1 MKSEN
6 SNLWSVLDMEI
17 SDLRNTKSVVNALG
31 KGLSNPE
38 EQINAEDTARVFA
51 VVHERLELSIVK
63 LIGIRDYMRDEMG
76 QETEGCQNVGK

>member
-6 SNLWSVLDMEI
+6 NTLWSVLDMQI
-17 SDLRNTKSVVNALG
+17 GDLRNTKSVVNALG

-51 VVHERLELSIVK
+51 VVYERLELSIVK
-63 LIGIRDYMRDEMG
+63 LIGIRDYIRDEMG
-76 QETEGCQNVGK
+76 